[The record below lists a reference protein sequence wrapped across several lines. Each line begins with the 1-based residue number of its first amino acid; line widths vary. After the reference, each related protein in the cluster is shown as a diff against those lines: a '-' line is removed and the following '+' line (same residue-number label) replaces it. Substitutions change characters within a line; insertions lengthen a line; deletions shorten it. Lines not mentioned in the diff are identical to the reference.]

1 MSERDGKYDDSSRGL
16 FDAHLSLVRKI
27 AYGVAKGLPNSVQ
40 VDDLL
45 QDGLLGLMDAVIRC
59 NVEMSEQQVRS
70 FAAQRIR
77 GAVLDGLRSG
87 DWGTRR
93 VRREMRRVEIAV
105 HQLGHQLARPPSD
118 GEVAAALG
126 LPLADY
132 QRLLQD
138 AHGYTLI
145 SLEDLECRTGGED
158 ALACYACNNLDPLL
172 VLERAA
178 FQKAMAAALDA
189 LPARE
194 KAVLADY
201 YDGGRT
207 MREIAAVLDVSEA
220 RVSQLHAQAI
230 VRLRAV
236 LLGEEEHA
244 RLLAPRRRAR

>member
-1 MSERDGKYDDSSRGL
+1 MSERDGKYEQSSDGL
-16 FDAHLSLVRKI
+16 FDEHFLLVRKI
-27 AYGVAKGLPNSVQ
+27 AYGVARGLPNSVQ

-45 QDGLLGLMDAVIRC
+45 QDGLLGLIDAVIRC
-59 NVEMSEQQVRS
+59 NVEMSEQQFRS

-93 VRREMRRVEIAV
+93 VRREMRRVEIVV
-105 HQLGHQLARPPSD
+105 HQLGHQLARPPSE

-138 AHGYTLI
+138 AHGYALI
-145 SLEDLECRTGGED
+145 SLEDIECKGAGD
-158 ALACYACNNLDPLL
+158 DYLGCPVCQDLDPLV

-178 FQKAMAAALDA
+178 FQNTLATALEA
-189 LPARE
+189 LPIRE
-194 KAVLADY
+194 KTVLAEY
-201 YDGGRT
+201 YEVGRT
-207 MREIAAVLDVSEA
+207 MREIGVELGVSEG

-230 VRLRAV
+230 ARLRAA
-236 LLGEEEHA
+236 LLDGDEHA
-244 RLLAPRRRAR
+244 AR